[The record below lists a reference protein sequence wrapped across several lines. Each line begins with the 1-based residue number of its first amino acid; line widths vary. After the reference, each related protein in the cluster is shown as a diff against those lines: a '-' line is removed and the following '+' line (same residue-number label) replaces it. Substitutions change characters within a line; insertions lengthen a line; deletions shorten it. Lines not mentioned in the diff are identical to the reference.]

1 MPKNK
6 IQDLRD
12 HLFET
17 IEELRD
23 KENPGDIKRAMAV
36 ANVANAIIHTAKIE
50 IDYLRVTGG
59 SSESGFIPDS
69 SLVLAPPMQRR
80 KRIAG

>member
-36 ANVANAIIHTAKIE
+36 ANVAQAIIHSAKIE

-59 SSESGFIPDS
+59 TSESGFIPDS
-69 SLVLAPPMQRR
+69 SLLPAPTITPR
-80 KRIAG
+80 KRLTQ